1 MNARTATRTATRTAA
16 AGLLA
21 AAAVLTTTNAQALP
35 LHRPSPATEIRPAQA
50 NLRETVLRLLDEG
63 RQATT
68 VAQRRITHHDL
79 VQSVMDGE

>member
-1 MNARTATRTATRTAA
+1 MNTRTATRTAA

-21 AAAVLTTTNAQALP
+21 AAAVLTTSNAQALP
-35 LHRPSPATEIRPAQA
+35 LGRPDPATTIRPVPA

-68 VAQRRITHHDL
+68 VAQRRLVHHDL
-79 VQSVMDGE
+79 VQSVLDGE

>member
-1 MNARTATRTATRTAA
+1 MNTRTATRTAA

-35 LHRPSPATEIRPAQA
+35 LSRPNEATAVRTVQA
-50 NLRETVLRLLDEG
+50 NLRETVLQLLDEG

-68 VAQRRITHHDL
+68 VAQRRLIHHDL
-79 VQSVMDGE
+79 VQSVLDGE